1 MAKAT
6 RALLSCSISE
16 VNVERLFSGCRD
28 EYGLR
33 RHALKADTVRVMT
46 LLRSQYTSEDGVDR
60 ALIDD
65 AMQLDV
71 GEEMRFSVLWRPD
84 RIDSIIHGTVCIL
97 YSTFF

>member
-1 MAKAT
+1 M
-6 RALLSCSISE
+6 
-16 VNVERLFSGCRD
+16 ERLFSGCRD

-33 RHALKADTVRVMT
+33 RYALKADTVRVMT

-84 RIDSIIHGTVCIL
+84 RINSIIHGIHSLFYIL
-97 YSTFF
+97 LKSH